1 MLVDGAD
8 KLQYVCNNNGYLPV
22 STPAG
27 NTLLIELPRPEDEL
41 GTDGVSVKVAKERAA
56 WSRLKNE
63 QLLPYRPG
71 ELTGIS
77 CSFDESLTSQ
87 TVFIHRTLLVSGPMS
102 HCKQC
107 SLSM

>member
-27 NTLLIELPRPEDEL
+27 NKLLIELPRPEDEL
-41 GTDGVSVKVAKERAA
+41 DTAGVSVKVAKERAA

-63 QLLPYRPG
+63 QLLPYRPC

-77 CSFDESLTSQ
+77 C
-87 TVFIHRTLLVSGPMS
+87 
-102 HCKQC
+102 
-107 SLSM
+107 